1 MTMVADERGRS
12 RDASGAPAMLADDR
26 GVTAVDGTTKARIE
40 RAALGLFAEQGVD
53 AATTREIAAAA
64 GVAEGTLYR
73 HFASK
78 DEIAAEIFFA
88 VHARLADLI
97 EAAGKDVD
105 ADVDVVAERVVTA
118 IAAFAD
124 DDWTLF
130 RFHLLYTHHFLPMR
144 PDTKNPVSA
153 TEDIVGRFQ
162 ARGLIAASD
171 ARVIAAA
178 ALGPVLQTALHIAYG
193 RLPGPLTAHAP
204 QLARTVTSVLRS
216 F

>member
-1 MTMVADERGRS
+1 MIAQRGGKKP
-12 RDASGAPAMLADDR
+12 DASGAPEMLADDR

-40 RAALGLFAEQGVD
+40 RAALGLFASQGVD

-97 EAAGKDVD
+97 EAAGSDREATLD
-105 ADVDVVAERVVTA
+105 TVAERVVAA

-130 RFHLLYTHHFLPMR
+130 RFHLLYSHHFLPLR
-144 PDTKNPVSA
+144 PDTKNPVSS
-153 TEDIVGRFQ
+153 TEEIVGRFQ
-162 ARGLIAASD
+162 ARGDIAASD
-171 ARVIAAA
+171 ARLIAAA

-193 RLPGPLTAHAP
+193 RLPAPLGRHAP
-204 QLARTVTSVLRS
+204 QLARTVVSVLKS